1 MKTSGLYNAAANI
14 DMRFTEAS
22 ETAYF
27 GKRPQKEKKPRG
39 LLQKYHLA
47 EAAVFV
53 CVALIIG
60 FGAAH
65 IAGILPSGIGAL
77 FGSGKS
83 GSQNTSEIR
92 RDVSGGTPLPEAQKH
107 YDSEEDRALADKRYE
122 EITCEIRRDVSGG
135 TPLPEAPKHYG
146 SEEDRA
152 LADKCYE
159 EMKTVFPEF
168 AKIPRRQLAET
179 VTRNDGYF
187 TVSFRFWLGGTE
199 TMDRCTFSTGPRFPD
214 GRWSYPDD
222 SLREYYGFDF
232 TEEEM
237 KQIRSMLLPQI
248 REFLKENKL
257 SEAENY
263 PLSEETLDINW
274 TVADGRLTAVSE
286 YIGYVTPETKKQFG
300 CGDHAHIFA
309 NVFVDISDG
318 KITLSANGPSGG

>member
-1 MKTSGLYNAAANI
+1 VKTSGLYNAAANI

-92 RDVSGGTPLPEAQKH
+92 RDVSGGTPLPEA
-107 YDSEEDRALADKRYE
+107 
-122 EITCEIRRDVSGG
+122 
-135 TPLPEAPKHYG
+135 PKHYG

-187 TVSFRFWLGGTE
+187 TVSFRFWLGGTQ

-257 SEAENY
+257 SEADNY

-274 TVADGRLTAVSE
+274 TVADGRLIAVSE

>member
-1 MKTSGLYNAAANI
+1 MNTSGLYNAAANI

-83 GSQNTSEIR
+83 DSQNTSEIR
-92 RDVSGGTPLPEAQKH
+92 RDVSGGTPLPEAPKH
-107 YDSEEDRALADKRYE
+107 YD
-122 EITCEIRRDVSGG
+122 
-135 TPLPEAPKHYG
+135 

-263 PLSEETLDINW
+263 PLSEEALDINW